1 MHQITLFS
9 LPYKYIIDTSSLLSQ
24 KHDRA
29 YRRTVFKGPWEKTD
43 EYIANQTIVTCSEV
57 ESEIGD
63 KEVLESFKRLNPVVL
78 PIDYEIQENVKRIV
92 TENPTM
98 IEFSANGKGSSSGD
112 AFLIATAMK
121 YNLIVVTQENTSSP
135 RKIPQICKKYAIESI
150 SIIELWEREG
160 WRF

>member
-1 MHQITLFS
+1 MGQLSLFS
-9 LPYKYIIDTSSLLSQ
+9 PPYKYIIDTSSLLSQ

-29 YRRTVFKGPWEKTD
+29 YRRNVFEGQWKKTD
-43 EYIANQTIVTCSEV
+43 EAIANQTIVTCSEV

-63 KEVLESFKRLNPVVL
+63 QRVLDDFRKLCPIIL
-78 PIDYEIQENVKRIV
+78 PIDYEIQDNVRKIV
-92 TENPTM
+92 TENPKM
-98 IEFSANGKGSSSGD
+98 IEFSGNGKGSSSGD

-121 YNLIVVTQENTSSP
+121 YHLIVITQENASSS
-135 RKIPQICKKYAIESI
+135 RKIPQICEKYGIEAI